1 VSSSFPLFTSIRPPA
16 GDDELSYLRDCLASW
31 RSAGFQAVA
40 VNGPVE
46 TEALRSLDLPVE
58 LSPMPRDGK
67 PRIGDL
73 LSAIRAT
80 GEPFAGIINSDCKI
94 RGYPG
99 LASTI
104 REGLDGSCIL
114 AWRVDIGEGIKPAA
128 TSHGFDA
135 YFFDV
140 RFLPEDD
147 LGFSI
152 GDPWWDYW
160 FPLACE
166 MRGAK
171 LQTLGLPLLTH
182 KVHPLNWQRR
192 KWEAGAHRFW
202 TAISGWRP
210 EVAAPRSV
218 FDAIPLA
225 WWRQERLSASR
236 VGSLSL
242 IVPAWFYR
250 DRPQTIRVLPLD
262 MREIEAMLQL
272 GGQAL
277 LDAAEFVLLK
287 NMLRRM
293 IKPFRRAVAV
303 FRRVRQAVA
312 ALMPPAQ
319 PSAL

>member
-1 VSSSFPLFTSIRPPA
+1 VLSLFPLFTSIRPPT
-16 GDDELSYLRDCLASW
+16 GDDELSYLRDCLNSW
-31 RSAGFQAVA
+31 RAAGFQPVA
-40 VNGPVE
+40 VNGSAE
-46 TEALRSLDLPVE
+46 AEALRSLDLPIE
-58 LSPMPRDGK
+58 FSPMPINGK
-67 PRIGDL
+67 PRIGAI
-73 LSAIRAT
+73 LSAIRKS
-80 GEPFAGIINSDCKI
+80 GVRFAGIINSDCKI
-94 RGYPG
+94 MGYPG
-99 LASTI
+99 LASAI
-104 REGLDGSCIL
+104 RNGLDRSCIL

-135 YFFDV
+135 YFFDT

-147 LGFSI
+147 IGFSI

-192 KWEAGAHRFW
+192 KWEDGAHRFW
-202 TAISGWRP
+202 TALRGWRS
-210 EVAAPRSV
+210 EGAVTRSV
-218 FDAIPLA
+218 FDEIPA
-225 WWRQERLSASR
+225 DWWAQERLSASR

-250 DRPQTIRVLPLD
+250 ERPQTTAILPAE
-262 MREIEAMLQL
+262 MAAVEAMLQL

-277 LDAAEFVLLK
+277 LDAAELVLLK
-287 NMLRRM
+287 NMLRRV
-293 IKPFRRAVAV
+293 IKPLRRAVAV
-303 FRRVRQAVA
+303 FRRVRQAVV
-312 ALMPPAQ
+312 MPTAR